1 MTFSRKIAS
10 KISLI
15 ILISAQLL
23 STIKIAKAE
32 AVAKGCGDVS
42 IIGLEK
48 IITKP
53 VILITLAILNG
64 DDFIVQIP
72 INRIAKG
79 QVGASANASG
89 PFSSQSNSF
98 PGTGK
103 GNDPAKPNS
112 FVGTIFT
119 PPNTTA
125 GIATPLVKASVF
137 KANSEAQAS
146 ISSNI
151 VVGNTPGSILGISA
165 ATTTACSANA
175 FIGRSAS
182 AAAAGTDPFIL
193 DPLTQ
198 ITKAVLTVD
207 LLSNTSSDPNA
218 GFGLSAYASPD
229 GSASASFTLNAVTN
243 IPGLPELFNLNLSL
257 NSDSNQV
264 NVSFLSPLISSPIS
278 SQDFDTNIDPLLP
291 GYFLLNPNNS
301 KFSIPF
307 YIPAGTLGE
316 DEIGQFG
323 LALDIFQ
330 SGTASAAVPE
340 PSFIL
345 SLFAFGTLGTASTL
359 KRKLKPS
366 KSTEKE
372 MTKVG

>member
-1 MTFSRKIAS
+1 
-10 KISLI
+10 
-15 ILISAQLL
+15 
-23 STIKIAKAE
+23 
-32 AVAKGCGDVS
+32 
-42 IIGLEK
+42 
-48 IITKP
+48 
-53 VILITLAILNG
+53 
-64 DDFIVQIP
+64 
-72 INRIAKG
+72 
-79 QVGASANASG
+79 
-89 PFSSQSNSF
+89 
-98 PGTGK
+98 
-103 GNDPAKPNS
+103 
-112 FVGTIFT
+112 
-119 PPNTTA
+119 
-125 GIATPLVKASVF
+125 
-137 KANSEAQAS
+137 
-146 ISSNI
+146 
-151 VVGNTPGSILGISA
+151 
-165 ATTTACSANA
+165 
-175 FIGRSAS
+175 
-182 AAAAGTDPFIL
+182 
-193 DPLTQ
+193 
-198 ITKAVLTVD
+198 
-207 LLSNTSSDPNA
+207 
-218 GFGLSAYASPD
+218 
-229 GSASASFTLNAVTN
+229 
-243 IPGLPELFNLNLSL
+243 
-257 NSDSNQV
+257 V